1 MQDTTTTQCSTP
13 HCSNPAIGTL
23 PIIIPGDEKDV
34 VCGECLA
41 AYWACFEATDTDDY
55 S

>member
-1 MQDTTTTQCSTP
+1 MTATTPTIQCSTP
-13 HCSNPAIGTL
+13 NCPNPAIGTL
-23 PIIIPGDEKDV
+23 PVHIPSDENDV

-41 AYWACFEATDTDDY
+41 AYWACIESDRDDY